1 VAEKSGF
8 NIFYPKPI
16 FQSKIPRKHFTS
28 RDKHIHGLKKNQKH
42 HPKNQNQRKTKNQTK
57 LRFVVSRTFKVKKKK
72 DT

>member
-28 RDKHIHGLKKNQKH
+28 RDKHIHGLKK
-42 HPKNQNQRKTKNQTK
+42 TKNITLKIKINAKPKIKPNSDLLFQG
-57 LRFVVSRTFKVKKKK
+57 LSR
-72 DT
+72 